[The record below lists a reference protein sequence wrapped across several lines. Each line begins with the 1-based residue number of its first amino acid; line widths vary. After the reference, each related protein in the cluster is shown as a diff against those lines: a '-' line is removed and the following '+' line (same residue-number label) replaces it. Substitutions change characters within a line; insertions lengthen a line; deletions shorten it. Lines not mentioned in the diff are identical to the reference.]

1 MEDLR
6 VQNDELRKQNDELK
20 KRVDDLKIK
29 VDCDSKDLEQLKQ
42 YTSSYLIETYGVPF
56 SRHENTNAIVL
67 KDCRNR
73 CSRPG
78 N

>member
-6 VQNDELRKQNDELK
+6 VQNDKLRKQNDELK

-42 YTSSYLIETYGVPF
+42 YTRRDLIEIHGVPF
-56 SRHENTNAIVL
+56 SRHEKTNAIVL
-67 KDCRNR
+67 KDCRDR